1 LLVAGIDSGLYATK
15 VVLMN
20 NGEILSKA
28 VLTSGLEDAYTV
40 AERALKIATG
50 QCALPGDSYK
60 YILATGQGKSYITFA
75 DESAPD
81 SICLARAVY
90 KVLPS
95 VHTILDIGAAHTLVV
110 KCSKGIAT
118 GAVNSDKCAAGT
130 GTYLEIVSAI
140 LGVPFE
146 NMGGISLKSTEKIEV
161 NSLCAVFAESE
172 IISLVHSKKR
182 IEDILRGVY
191 RGLALRLY
199 SQLSQVGL
207 EKDIALVGGMAQDI
221 GLRSAIEA
229 LLGHKIMFPEDP
241 ITIGA
246 LGAAIVAEGKVNPGK

>member
-1 LLVAGIDSGLYATK
+1 
-15 VVLMN
+15 MN

-60 YILATGQGKSYITFA
+60 CILATGQGKSHIAFA

-130 GTYLEIVSAI
+130 GTYLEIVSTI

-146 NMGGISLKSTEKIEV
+146 NMGGISLRSTEKIEV

-199 SQLSQVGL
+199 PQLLQVGL

-221 GLRSAIEA
+221 GLRNAIEE

-246 LGAAIVAEGKVNPGK
+246 LGAAIVAEEKVKPGK

>member
-28 VLTSGLEDAYTV
+28 VLASGLEDASTT
-40 AERALKIATG
+40 AERALKIAMG
-50 QCALPGDSYK
+50 QGVLSGETYK
-60 YILATGQGKSYITFA
+60 YRVATGQGKSQITFA
-75 DESAPD
+75 DESAAD
-81 SICLARAVY
+81 SICLALAVY

-95 VHTILDIGAAHTLVV
+95 VHTILDIGAAHTLAV

-118 GAVNSDKCAAGT
+118 SAVNSDKCAAGT
-130 GTYLEIVSAI
+130 GAYLEIVSSI
-140 LGVPFE
+140 LGIPFE
-146 NMGGISLKSTEKIEV
+146 SMGGISLTSTEKIEV

-172 IISLVHSKKR
+172 IISLVHSKKK

-199 SQLSQVGL
+199 PQLLQVGL

-221 GLRSAIEA
+221 GLRTAIEE
-229 LLGHKIMFPEDP
+229 LLGHKIVSSEDP

-246 LGAAIVAEGKVNPGK
+246 LGAAMVAEGKERPGK

>member
-1 LLVAGIDSGLYATK
+1 MVVAGIDSGLYATK
-15 VVLMN
+15 VILLN

-28 VLTSGLEDAYTV
+28 VLASGLEDPLTI
-40 AERALKIATG
+40 AERALKIAMD
-50 QCALPGDSYK
+50 QCVLSGESCKCIVA
-60 YILATGQGKSYITFA
+60 IGQGKSYITFA

-81 SICLARAVY
+81 SICLALAVH

-95 VHTILDIGAAHTLVV
+95 VHTILDIGAGHTLAV

-118 GAVNSDKCAAGT
+118 GAVSSDKCAAGT
-130 GTYLEIVSAI
+130 GAYLEIVSSI
-140 LGVPFE
+140 LSIPFE
-146 NMGGISLKSTEKIEV
+146 SMGRISLKSTEKIEV

-172 IISLVHSKKR
+172 IISLVHSKKK

-199 SQLSQVGL
+199 PQLLQVGL

-221 GLRSAIEA
+221 GLRSAIEE
-229 LLGHKIMFPEDP
+229 LVGHKIVFSEDP

-246 LGAAIVAEGKVNPGK
+246 LGAAIVAEGKVKPGK

>member
-1 LLVAGIDSGLYATK
+1 MLVVGIDSGLYATK

-28 VLTSGLEDAYTV
+28 VLTSGLEGASTT
-40 AERALKIATG
+40 AEKALKIALG
-50 QCALPGDSYK
+50 QGALSGESDK
-60 YILATGQGKSYITFA
+60 HIVATGQGKSKINFA

-81 SICLARAVY
+81 SICLALAVN

-95 VHTILDIGAAHTLVV
+95 VHTVLDIGAAHALAV

-118 GAVNSDKCAAGT
+118 SAVNSDKCAAGT
-130 GTYLEIVSAI
+130 GAYLELVSSI
-140 LGVPFE
+140 LGIPFE
-146 NMGGISLKSTEKIEV
+146 NMGGISLTSTEKIEV
-161 NSLCAVFAESE
+161 NSQCAVFAESE

-182 IEDILRGVY
+182 IEDILGGVY

-199 SQLSQVGL
+199 PQLLQVGL

-221 GLRSAIEA
+221 GLRSAIEE

-246 LGAAIVAEGKVNPGK
+246 LGAAIVAEEKVKPGK

>member
-1 LLVAGIDSGLYATK
+1 MLVAGIDSGLYATK

-60 YILATGQGKSYITFA
+60 YILATGQGKSHIAFA

-130 GTYLEIVSAI
+130 GTYLEIVSTI

-146 NMGGISLKSTEKIEV
+146 NMGGISLRSTEKIEV

-199 SQLSQVGL
+199 PQLLQVGL

-221 GLRSAIEA
+221 GLRNAIEE

-246 LGAAIVAEGKVNPGK
+246 LGAAIVAEEKVKPGK